1 MDAPALTLAD
11 ADRLMGAA
19 PSVLRPLRG
28 PPTVGDSIRDIAN
41 RTSGGF
47 VAAHDRWVVEARIEL
62 TNRSRY
68 EHKVFSRALQLGFQF
83 DGINIKRSVAFEYF
97 NRRRQ
102 LLEEAHRDD
111 PARPNFDNAHVLM
124 GEDDEASGTHL
135 SCALRAHVAAELSR
149 ETAIQKERR
158 KAQEARDARFST
170 LKKQNKNDKG
180 GNKGGNNGK
189 EDANPRRRPGRRR
202 CICVVDSACRL
213 PGPPCARAASSTSVA
228 GLRASPSRCEPAP
241 C

>member
-68 EHKVFSRALQLGFQF
+68 EHKVLSRALQLGFQV
-83 DGINIKRSVAFEYF
+83 DVINFKRSVAFEYL

-111 PARPNFDNAHVLM
+111 PARPNFDNAHVFM

-135 SCALRAHVAAELSR
+135 SSALMQGPLGRGAQSR
-149 ETAIQKERR
+149 DRDPEGAPQG
-158 KAQEARDARFST
+158 ARSS
-170 LKKQNKNDKG
+170 
-180 GNKGGNNGK
+180 
-189 EDANPRRRPGRRR
+189 RRPLLDAQQQQQHQQQERQGRQQGRQPRQGGRQIMKATRGAAMHLRR
-202 CICVVDSACRL
+202 WLRL
-213 PGPPCARAASSTSVA
+213 PPP
-228 GLRASPSRCEPAP
+228 GSPLHVSRPFDIGGRISLVIITL
-241 C
+241 